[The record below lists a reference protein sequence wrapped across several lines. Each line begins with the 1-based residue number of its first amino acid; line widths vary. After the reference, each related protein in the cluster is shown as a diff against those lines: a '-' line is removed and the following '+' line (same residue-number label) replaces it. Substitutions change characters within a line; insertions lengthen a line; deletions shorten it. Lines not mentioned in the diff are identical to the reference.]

1 MLHSLLRLVALVLVL
16 ATPATVLAQ
25 AKADKPATPS
35 RSPLGGLGGSG
46 KEPIKIDA
54 DRLDVFDKE
63 QRAVF
68 AGNVVAVQGDTTM
81 RCTTLTVF
89 YDQAATKS
97 GTSAST
103 GSASA
108 TATASA
114 SAGTGNPQD
123 NGIKKLDCKGPV
135 TVVSKDQTATGDNA
149 TYDKVANKVILTGN
163 AVLSQG
169 PNVTRGERVVYDL
182 NTSIAKVEGG
192 RVQSVLVPGST
203 EQGDKPGKP
212 KKADGKAAP
221 GTN

>member
-1 MLHSLLRLVALVLVL
+1 MWSSCSA
-16 ATPATVLAQ
+16 
-25 AKADKPATPS
+25 
-35 RSPLGGLGGSG
+35 
-46 KEPIKIDA
+46 EPIKIDA

-89 YDQAATKS
+89 YDQAASK
-97 GTSAST
+97 
-103 GSASA
+103 
-108 TATASA
+108 
-114 SAGTGNPQD
+114 AGTAPTPTPAAAGAGQD

-135 TVVSKDQTATGDNA
+135 TVVSKEQTATGDNA
-149 TYDKVANKVILTGN
+149 TYDKLANKVVLTGN

-169 PNVTRGERVVYDL
+169 PNVTKGDRVIYDL

-203 EQGDKPGKP
+203 DDKADKAGDKAGKP
-212 KKADGKAAP
+212 KKPEAKAA